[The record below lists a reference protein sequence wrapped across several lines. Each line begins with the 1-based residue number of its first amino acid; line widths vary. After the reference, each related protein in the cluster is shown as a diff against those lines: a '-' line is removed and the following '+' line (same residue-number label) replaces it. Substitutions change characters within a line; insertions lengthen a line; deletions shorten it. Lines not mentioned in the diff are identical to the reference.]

1 MHRRIGTVHEV
12 GDVDDDVDFDVSEMR
27 AGALTCRQ
35 PRRFVSRDPSSR
47 PDRATLSLRSQS
59 DRERSESEA
68 DAPKE
73 PTEGSSSARILPTEG
88 AAAFQSTP
96 ERS

>member
-1 MHRRIGTVHEV
+1 MSLLLLSPLKCAVTAV
-12 GDVDDDVDFDVSEMR
+12 
-27 AGALTCRQ
+27 TCRQ

-59 DRERSESEA
+59 GRERSESEA

-73 PTEGSSSARILPTEG
+73 PTRILPTEG

>member
-1 MHRRIGTVHEV
+1 MHEV
-12 GDVDDDVDFDVSEMR
+12 GDVVVVVVPSEMR
-27 AGALTCRQ
+27 ARAVTAVTCRQ

-59 DRERSESEA
+59 GRERSESEA